1 MDWFNGAVAL
11 VGTLAAVVGAWYAF
25 RPKSPRKQS
34 GRPAPAPPPV
44 TDAASYH
51 AFIAYPAEEAER
63 AEAIARGLQARG
75 CQVFLTAWIGPGE
88 RPTIVTDSRL
98 AASASGVLLY
108 TRAALRRPKLEAEYA
123 RIVEHIHN
131 NGGLFV
137 PVLLEKVQLAGYA
150 ASHQPLDLTD
160 PKQDEANLDLLAR
173 SLKRR
178 SAGATS

>member
-1 MDWFNGAVAL
+1 MDNVTGAL
-11 VGTLAAVVGAWYAF
+11 TTVGTLAAVISAWYAF
-25 RPKSPRKQS
+25 RPKSPRKPS
-34 GRPAPAPPPV
+34 ARPSPPSPEMDAPRY
-44 TDAASYH
+44 D

-63 AEAIARGLQARG
+63 AETIARGLQARD
-75 CQVFLTAWIGPGE
+75 CRVFLAAWVGPGL
-88 RPTIVTDSRL
+88 RPVIETDNGL
-98 AASASGVLLY
+98 AASASGALLY
-108 TRAALRRPKLEAEYA
+108 TRAARRRPKLEAEYA

-160 PKQDEANLDLLAR
+160 PKQDEPNLDLLAR